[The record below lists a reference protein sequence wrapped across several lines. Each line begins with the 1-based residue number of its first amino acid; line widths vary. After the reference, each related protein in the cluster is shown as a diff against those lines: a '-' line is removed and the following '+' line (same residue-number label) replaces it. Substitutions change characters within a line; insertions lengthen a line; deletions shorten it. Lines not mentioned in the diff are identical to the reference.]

1 MKSDS
6 VDSTVAPFLPAGA
19 HGHESAA
26 RVFTYWQLIKY
37 LTVAG
42 ALLVLFTYDRKVF
55 LAVVNFAICALYVAI
70 ISYKLLTVLLSAM
83 FRPELQVSE
92 TELADLDDDELPVYT
107 ILVPMYK
114 ESEVAAKVVNAVGR
128 LDYPQDKLD
137 IKLLLEEDDPETR
150 QACQQAHLPACVDM
164 IVVPHSQP
172 KTKPKACNHGLR
184 DARGEY
190 LVIYD
195 AEDRPE
201 SDQLK
206 KAVAAFRR
214 LDAERAALG
223 DKGPEVVCLQ
233 GKLNYYNARQNYLT
247 KWFAL
252 EYTVWFD
259 LFLPGLHVM
268 GVPIPLGGTSN
279 HFKTDVLRRLGG
291 WDPFN
296 VTEDCDLGIRL
307 HREGYRTKIL
317 DSTTWEE
324 ANSRLGNWIRQR
336 SRWVKGYIQTHLIHT
351 REWMGGPENA
361 QTHSGKDS
369 VDPMKAQPGGP
380 ENAPARG
387 AFRPLRYWRAAVVAA
402 LAVLFVVCLAMD
414 WRALMDILSER
425 QLMAPL
431 PNLVFGAR
439 VFLAV
444 VLVLLIW
451 GWAKG
456 MWRLGVLGYPSF
468 LATVGGLPFTLL
480 LNPIYWIAMLVWVIN
495 PWQLL
500 YEKST
505 NPDFISHVNLYEAV
519 WDGLVYWLGAASE
532 PGRWKDLEYLDA
544 WSLWSQLFFPLAI
557 ALLLA
562 NVMFICIN
570 VLAIWRRRLDRTVGK
585 GIYFFALLVP
595 LYWVLISIAAWK
607 GFLQLLRPGRA
618 HYWEKTQHGFADE
631 HDTDDA
637 DDAGARKAAWAQASP
652 GLDASPRD
660 SLSPAGGEGSADP
673 RAG

>member
-1 MKSDS
+1 MNSDS
-6 VDSTVAPFLPAGA
+6 TDSTVAPFLPAGA

-92 TELADLDDDELPVYT
+92 TELADLNDDELPVYT

-114 ESEVAAKVVNAVGR
+114 ESEVAAKVVDAIGR

-137 IKLLLEEDDPETR
+137 VKLLLEEDDPETR

-164 IVVPHSQP
+164 IVVPPSQP

-201 SDQLK
+201 GDQLK

-214 LDAERAALG
+214 LDAERAARG

-361 QTHSGKDS
+361 
-369 VDPMKAQPGGP
+369 
-380 ENAPARG
+380 PARG
-387 AFRPLRYWRAAVVAA
+387 GLGPLRYWRAAVAAA
-402 LAVLFVVCLAMD
+402 LAVLLVVCLAKD

-431 PNLVFGAR
+431 PNLAFGAR

-505 NPDFISHVNLYEAV
+505 VPDFISSVNLYEAV
-519 WDGLVYWLGAASE
+519 WE
-532 PGRWKDLEYLDA
+532 GRWKDLEYLDG

-595 LYWVLISIAAWK
+595 LYWILISVAAWK
-607 GFLQLLRPGRA
+607 GFVQLLRPSRA

-631 HDTDDA
+631 HDTDHA
-637 DDAGARKAAWAQASP
+637 EAGEAAWAQASP

-660 SLSPAGGEGSADP
+660 SLSPAGGEESADP